1 VAGADKAEFPALL
14 PAGFHP
20 MDMLGLRRLA
30 VVRFSD
36 SFTRPAIMTH
46 LEQVVERINA
56 SGIRGEIWVDGSFLT
71 EKLNPE
77 DVDVL
82 LAVDAGAYAAMSPA
96 QKMFFRGF
104 QAVSLFPTHHCD
116 NYAAVIDATRPD
128 GEWLHAY
135 WLRQFGF
142 SRADEMKGIVTIH
155 IPFLVTP

>member
-1 VAGADKAEFPALL
+1 MDLL
-14 PAGFHP
+14 A
-20 MDMLGLRRLA
+20 LRRLA
-30 VVRFSD
+30 MVRFPD

-46 LEQVVERINA
+46 LEQIVGRING
-56 SGIRGEIWVDGSFLT
+56 SGINGEIWVDGSFLT

-82 LAVDAGAYAAMSPA
+82 LAVDANTYAGMSLA
-96 QKMFFRGF
+96 QRTFFRGF

-116 NYAAVIDATRPD
+116 NYAAVIDPGRPD
-128 GEWLHAY
+128 GAWLHAY

-155 IPFLVTP
+155 IPFVVTP

>member
-1 VAGADKAEFPALL
+1 VAGAGKQEFPPLL
-14 PAGFHP
+14 PAGFHR
-20 MDMLGLRRLA
+20 MDMPGLRRLA
-30 VVRFSD
+30 MVRFPD

-46 LEQVVERINA
+46 LEQIIDRINA

-82 LAVDAGAYAAMSPA
+82 LAIDAAAYAAMSIA
-96 QKMFFRGF
+96 QKRFFNGF
-104 QAVSLFPTHHCD
+104 QAASLFATHHCD
-116 NYAAVIDATRPD
+116 NYAAVIDPARPD

-142 SRADEMKGIVTIH
+142 SRADEMKGIVTIEA
-155 IPFLVTP
+155 PFVVTP